1 MIKMF
6 EKFETDKYKKI
17 KILFITITLKKK
29 SPIEIILWWIPIK
42 SLREA
47 IRSIYDAINAK
58 YELINNNLNQL
69 FQKHHNIEN
78 IVLEYYIQNN
88 KNNIA
93 KDYNDFITKLFNYN
107 IIVSSAWLPE
117 YDDIFKFLPIIFKN
131 QKFKMVYYDSNI
143 YADVYGFWGTRPLI
157 PQFTIIKNALYNNKN
172 VIFFEMGFIATIY
185 SFENIRKINNY
196 TQVISFV
203 LDDLAPYYDSRY
215 KNRLEEML
223 ENKNLVLTK
232 EQIERAKININEI
245 IKNKITKYNH
255 QPIYKPKIGKNKNK
269 VLIVDQAYGD
279 MSIAKG
285 LANEN
290 TFKIMFETAI
300 KDNTDADIIIKI
312 HPDNYHNKGSLYFNN
327 KTFERE
333 NIYLFN
339 EEINPISLLEIVDK
353 VYVCT
358 SQLGFEALMMGKE
371 VHVFG
376 MPFYAGYGVTIDY
389 QKCSRRTN
397 KRSLEELFYI
407 TYINYSY
414 YVNPDK
420 ENRCEIEDAINYL
433 IKLRREYFL
442 EFNIR
447 CDDKNLIDLSKRD
460 FSLNSGERQTAKTL
474 DGIRKDH
481 LLRYCLAANFLENR
495 FNQNKTFGADIFCGN
510 GYGSYLLAS
519 KLKNTEILSI
529 DASKEAIE
537 LANNH
542 YKIKNRI
549 KFINK
554 IFPFELDKDKYDYV
568 ISFESIE
575 HIQNDT
581 QFIETIISSIKN
593 KGYWF
598 LSTPNEEIM
607 SLKKNNNKFH
617 FRHYTNKTMN
627 NIFKKYNL
635 ELIEQYGED
644 TYSIDKEGL
653 ITGTLS
659 EEKMKLI
666 KNYNGQFMI
675 YILRVIKE

>member
-1 MIKMF
+1 MIKLF
-6 EKFETDKYKKI
+6 EKYETNKYIII
-17 KILFITITLKKK
+17 KIIFIKISFKKK
-29 SPIEIILWWIPIK
+29 PPKSNIDKIVWWIPIK
-42 SLREA
+42 SLRDV
-47 IRSIYDAINAK
+47 IRDIYYTYVNSKNYI
-58 YELINNNLNQL
+58 NQL
-69 FQKHHNIEN
+69 FQRQQNIED

-93 KDYNDFITKLFNYN
+93 KNYDDFMAKLFNYN
-107 IIVSSAWLPE
+107 RIVLGTWLPD
-117 YDDIFKFLPIIFKN
+117 YDDIVKFLPILFKN
-131 QKFKMVYYDSNI
+131 QKFEMFYYDSNI
-143 YADVYGFWGTRPLI
+143 YADVYCFWGTRSFTSS
-157 PQFTIIKNALYNNKN
+157 FTIIKNALYNNKN
-172 VIFFEMGFIATIY
+172 VIFFEIGFIATIY
-185 SFENIRKINNY
+185 TSYNLRKINNY
-196 TQVISFV
+196 AQIISFV
-203 LDDLAPYYDSRY
+203 FEDLSPYYDARY
-215 KNRLEEML
+215 KSRLEEML
-223 ENKNLVLTK
+223 EDKNLVLTK
-232 EQIERAKININEI
+232 EQIERAKININKI

-269 VLIVDQAYGD
+269 VLVIDQAYGD

-300 KDNTDADIIIKI
+300 KENPDSDIIIKI
-312 HPDNYHNKGSLYFNN
+312 HPDNLSYNDTNYFNN
-327 KTFERE
+327 KNFERE

-358 SQLGFEALMMGKE
+358 SQLGFEALMMRKE

-376 MPFYAGYGVTIDY
+376 MPFYAGFGLTIDY
-389 QKCSRRTN
+389 QKCERRTN

-407 TYINYSY
+407 TYIIYSY

-420 ENRCEIEDAINYL
+420 KDVCEIEDAIDYL
-433 IKLRREYFL
+433 IKLRKEYFL

-447 CDDKNLIDLSKRD
+447 CDEIFER
-460 FSLNSGERQTAKTL
+460 FSLNSGERQTAQTL

-481 LLRYCLAANFLENR
+481 LLRYELAANFLENQ

-510 GYGSYLLAS
+510 GYGSYLVAS

-542 YKIKNRI
+542 YKIENRI
-549 KFINK
+549 KFVYK
-554 IFPFELDKDKYDYV
+554 FFPFELDKDKYDYV
-568 ISFESIE
+568 ICFESIE
-575 HIQNDT
+575 HIQNDI
-581 QFIETIISSIKN
+581 QFIETIISAIKN
-593 KGYWF
+593 NGYLF
-598 LSTPNEEIM
+598 LSTPNEDVM

-617 FRHYTNKTMN
+617 FRHYTNKTIS

-635 ELIEQYGED
+635 EVIERYGED
-644 TYSIDKEGL
+644 TYSIDKNGF
-653 ITGTLS
+653 IIGTLG
-659 EEKMKLI
+659 EDKMKLI
-666 KNYNGQFMI
+666 KDYNGQFMV